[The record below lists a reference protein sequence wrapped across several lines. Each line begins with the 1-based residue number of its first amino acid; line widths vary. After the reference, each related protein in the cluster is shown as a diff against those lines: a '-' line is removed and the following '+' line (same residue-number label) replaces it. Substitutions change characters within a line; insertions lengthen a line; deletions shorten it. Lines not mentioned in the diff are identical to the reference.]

1 MSAIFEDPALA
12 KIFAMVLLAIIGVLV
27 IAVIILAVKKNQII
41 YVEKE
46 EPASGSEPAVPQP
59 QPEAHTF
66 GIQADCGP
74 QNTETVSV
82 IDLPKRN
89 PIKVDD
95 EDGITV
101 GIGLDV
107 YVGNRNVHTTIK
119 DFPCM
124 IGREAETCDIV
135 ISEPAVSRKHA
146 RILLENGEVFLEDV
160 SDHNGTYLN
169 DMKLP
174 PLGKAVV
181 HLGDT
186 ISLGRARMIVTNL
199 VKE

>member
-12 KIFAMVLLAIIGVLV
+12 KIFVMVLFAIIGVLV
-27 IAVIILAVKKNQII
+27 IAVIVLAAKKNQII

-46 EPASGSEPAVPQP
+46 ESPKEDVRPAAQP
-59 QPEAHTF
+59 QPEVHPF
-66 GIQADCGP
+66 GLEADGGP

-82 IDLPKRN
+82 IDLPKRS
-89 PIKVDD
+89 PIKVV
-95 EDGITV
+95 EESGVTV
-101 GIGLDV
+101 GVGLDV
-107 YVGNRNVHTTIK
+107 MVGNRNIHTTIR
-119 DFPCM
+119 DFPCL
-124 IGREAETCDIV
+124 IGRESESCDIV

-160 SDHNGTYLN
+160 SEHNGTYLN

-186 ISLGRARMIVTNL
+186 ISLGRARITVTNL